1 MLLDGSKPSTRRSHC
16 ARLLGPGRSCNARSL
31 SFSSFLSVDVRVIL
45 PVSTHGNASKPKNL
59 CDGEIRANVDACGRW
74 MSAVCGHARQACGC
88 VVRESCRCVRASD
101 AGRRLRTGSRAA
113 ARQARAD
120 AGGRRTGHMPERQ
133 GLADLSWCALASVIW
148 SRTRTKP
155 QTTRVC
161 NTLKFCNTENVCTVS
176 FGRPRSD
183 ASAHPTG
190 QLVPASLACGPCA
203 YPPRP
208 PAPAARLRGCCALSE
223 WFDLAVGGVHMM
235 RPPVM
240 RPPRRAA
247 NPERLDNSMCLSQS
261 EAATL
266 IVAAAR
272 DWQRRK
278 QLAAVHGQTCS
289 LAAAEQ
295 S

>member
-1 MLLDGSKPSTRRSHC
+1 MYPYVANVFFCRTVSSFGSTR
-16 ARLLGPGRSCNARSL
+16 P
-31 SFSSFLSVDVRVIL
+31 
-45 PVSTHGNASKPKNL
+45 T
-59 CDGEIRANVDACGRW
+59 RA
-74 MSAVCGHARQACGC
+74 H
-88 VVRESCRCVRASD
+88 
-101 AGRRLRTGSRAA
+101 
-113 ARQARAD
+113 
-120 AGGRRTGHMPERQ
+120 
-133 GLADLSWCALASVIW
+133 
-148 SRTRTKP
+148 
-155 QTTRVC
+155 TT
-161 NTLKFCNTENVCTVS
+161 
-176 FGRPRSD
+176 
-183 ASAHPTG
+183 TG